1 MTKHRIMVVDDE
13 RIVSLDIQSALRR
26 QGYDVVAAPASGED
40 AVQKAGELYP
50 DIILMDVKLGGTIDG
65 IEAAKRITRFHDIPI
80 IFLTAY
86 SDEETLSRAKMSGPF
101 GFLLKPFEERDLH
114 SAIEI
119 GLYKHA
125 MEQDLRKAMR
135 AAEVANEAKTSFLA
149 TVSHELR
156 TPMNGILGMTELL
169 LMSELTEEQ
178 RENLDLV
185 KQSALALMTVLNQ
198 ILDYSRMEARILEL
212 REARFELRPLL
223 RAVVDPFQRKAEH
236 KGLEFTL
243 DIPENVPD
251 ELRGDAVRLRQVLG
265 HLVDNAVRFTQRGRV
280 TVSVRRCA
288 EMCPPGQ
295 ESGREPLLFSVEDTG
310 IGIPEPQQHSV
321 FESFTQVED
330 YMTRNSGGLG
340 LGLAMCRK
348 LVTLLGGKIWLDSEE
363 GRGSTFSFTVPLLV
377 MESAVQPPE
386 PKAVESSDVRILVAE
401 DNPINQ
407 KYIHFALEQQGY
419 VVRSVPNGREAVDL
433 LALEPFDLVLMDVQ
447 MPGMDGIEACEAIR
461 RREGEQERKAV
472 PIIALTAHAMQGDRE
487 RCLQAGMNGYVVK
500 PVTIDDLVAVIQD
513 TLGG

>member
-26 QGYDVVAAPASGED
+26 QGYEIVAAPASGED
-40 AVQKAGELYP
+40 AVQKAGELHP

-65 IEAAKRITRFHDIPI
+65 IEAAKRITRFHDIPV

-119 GLYKHA
+119 GLYKHG

-169 LMSELTEEQ
+169 LMSELNGEQ
-178 RENLDLV
+178 RENLELV
-185 KQSALALMTVLNQ
+185 KQSAFSLMTVLNQ
-198 ILDYSRMEARILEL
+198 ILDYSKMEARILEL
-212 REARFELRPLL
+212 REARFELRQLL
-223 RAVVDPFQRKAEH
+223 QTVAAPFLRKAER
-236 KGLEFTL
+236 KGLEFVI
-243 DIPENVPD
+243 DIPESTPD
-251 ELRGDAVRLRQVLG
+251 DLRGDSVRLRQVLG
-265 HLVDNAVRFTQRGRV
+265 HLVDNAVRFTQRGGV
-280 TVSVRRCA
+280 TISVRRCE
-288 EMCPPGQ
+288 EMCPPGL
-295 ESGREPLLFSVEDTG
+295 EAGRELLLFNVADTG
-310 IGIPEPQQHSV
+310 VGIPEPQQHSV

-363 GRGSTFSFTVPLLV
+363 GGGSTFSFTAPLLALGG
-377 MESAVQPPE
+377 EQRPPE
-386 PKAVESSDVRILVAE
+386 QKPAESSDVRILVAE

-419 VVRSVPNGREAVDL
+419 VVKSVPNGRDAVDMIEQE
-433 LALEPFDLVLMDVQ
+433 AFDLVLMDVQ
-447 MPGMDGIEACEAIR
+447 MPGMDGIEACKAIR
-461 RREGEQERKAV
+461 RRERDQGLDAV